1 MGMGF
6 YTYFC
11 KEIRSKTMPNKTLIK
26 QLLRVKNIVI
36 DSYKYCA
43 EDDRFTIPVH
53 PTKGQQCL
61 CPVCQKKCS
70 YYDSLETRK
79 WRSLDMGY
87 TKVFLE
93 APVHRIECPVHGV
106 LTEYVPWARHHS
118 SFTRDFENTAAWMA
132 LYLPKTAVST
142 YMRIAWNTIGPIISR
157 YRKDADPC
165 PEHRFNGLKHIG
177 IDETSYKKGHKYI
190 TVIVDHD
197 TNSVIWVH
205 ERHGKEVLRGFFEQL
220 SEEQRTSIECV
231 TADGARW
238 ISETMEE
245 YIPSAHLCLDSYHMV
260 EWAQAAIDEVRTEAW
275 QRARA
280 NNHEPK
286 KGRGRPKKGEEKDRT
301 ADQIKNTKFTLGKA
315 PENLTARQKAQLEFI
330 AKTDRK
336 LYKAYQL
343 KEYLRT
349 LIHLPLEELEGSL
362 KDWLWK
368 ASHSQIKPIYE
379 LQKKIRRHY
388 EAIINTARYHLSN
401 ARIEATN
408 NKIKLTV
415 RLAYGFRNIDNLLD
429 MVMLRCSDISALL
442 PYQRL
447 IPAHTS

>member
-43 EDDRFTIPVH
+43 EDDRFTISVH

-142 YMRIAWNTIGPIISR
+142 YMRITWNTIGPIISR

-177 IDETSYKKGHKYI
+177 IDETSYK
-190 TVIVDHD
+190 
-197 TNSVIWVH
+197 
-205 ERHGKEVLRGFFEQL
+205 
-220 SEEQRTSIECV
+220 
-231 TADGARW
+231 
-238 ISETMEE
+238 
-245 YIPSAHLCLDSYHMV
+245 
-260 EWAQAAIDEVRTEAW
+260 
-275 QRARA
+275 
-280 NNHEPK
+280 
-286 KGRGRPKKGEEKDRT
+286 
-301 ADQIKNTKFTLGKA
+301 
-315 PENLTARQKAQLEFI
+315 
-330 AKTDRK
+330 
-336 LYKAYQL
+336 
-343 KEYLRT
+343 
-349 LIHLPLEELEGSL
+349 
-362 KDWLWK
+362 
-368 ASHSQIKPIYE
+368 
-379 LQKKIRRHY
+379 
-388 EAIINTARYHLSN
+388 
-401 ARIEATN
+401 
-408 NKIKLTV
+408 
-415 RLAYGFRNIDNLLD
+415 
-429 MVMLRCSDISALL
+429 
-442 PYQRL
+442 
-447 IPAHTS
+447 

>member
-1 MGMGF
+1 
-6 YTYFC
+6 
-11 KEIRSKTMPNKTLIK
+11 MPNKTLIK

-43 EDDRFTIPVH
+43 EDDRFTISVH

-93 APVHRIECPVHGV
+93 VPVHRIECPVHGV

-118 SFTRDFENTAAWMA
+118 SFTMDFENTAAWMA

-220 SEEQRTSIECV
+220 SEEQRASIECV

-245 YIPSAHLCLDSYHMV
+245 YIPSAHRCLDSYHMV
-260 EWAQAAIDEVRTEAW
+260 
-275 QRARA
+275 
-280 NNHEPK
+280 
-286 KGRGRPKKGEEKDRT
+286 
-301 ADQIKNTKFTLGKA
+301 
-315 PENLTARQKAQLEFI
+315 
-330 AKTDRK
+330 
-336 LYKAYQL
+336 
-343 KEYLRT
+343 
-349 LIHLPLEELEGSL
+349 
-362 KDWLWK
+362 
-368 ASHSQIKPIYE
+368 
-379 LQKKIRRHY
+379 
-388 EAIINTARYHLSN
+388 
-401 ARIEATN
+401 
-408 NKIKLTV
+408 
-415 RLAYGFRNIDNLLD
+415 
-429 MVMLRCSDISALL
+429 
-442 PYQRL
+442 
-447 IPAHTS
+447 